1 MNKNIAG
8 AKIKSDKDI
17 IIAMYNDNILT
28 SAIADKYNVKVSTI
42 CMHLK
47 KWGIKLK
54 KGAYNRHT
62 PQRIKYKME
71 ISPKLL
77 AQRKINSQV
86 NDKKIKYIKFVN
98 TTEDQRLI
106 DSIIQHPI
114 IG

>member
-1 MNKNIAG
+1 LNKNIAG

-17 IIAMYNDNILT
+17 IIAMYNENILV
-28 SAIADKYNVKVSTI
+28 SVIADEYNVKASTM

-54 KGAYNRHT
+54 KGVYNRHT
-62 PQRIKYKME
+62 PQQIKYKMKV
-71 ISPKLL
+71 SPELL

-98 TTEDQRLI
+98 TTKDQRLI